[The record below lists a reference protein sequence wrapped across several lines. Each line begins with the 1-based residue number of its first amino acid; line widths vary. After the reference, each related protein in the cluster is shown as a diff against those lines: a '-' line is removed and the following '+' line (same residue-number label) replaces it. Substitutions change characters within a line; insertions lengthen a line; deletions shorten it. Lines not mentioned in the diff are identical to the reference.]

1 VGLIGLVTWL
11 TMGFNVLAVVLPLD
25 GLVLSGRAINS
36 FISFF
41 TEKNVG
47 IYFMAIIYRN
57 FEDYFYFEF

>member
-11 TMGFNVLAVVLPLD
+11 TTGFIVLVAVLPLD
-25 GLVLSGRAINS
+25 GLALLGRAINS
-36 FISFF
+36 FLSFF